1 MRLTPRGGSARPERS
16 PRPEW
21 AWTAFLLLLEV
32 LAAGCLTVPAA
43 SQQQPADTASRTVT
57 VRVRQVA
64 GSNLYLDIGS
74 RQGVVPGDTL
84 RVVDDGTVRGHLF
97 VVASTEVR
105 SVLAF
110 VGDPFPIAGGD
121 PLTLLLARPA
131 TAPVPDRA
139 RVDVPRADVPERA
152 ARRPAQDTV
161 SSRGA
166 AAQPAHG
173 RIALDVSTL
182 RSTTRFGGADPAEV
196 DRMYATPALRVSA
209 TVPDA
214 VGGFRFRTSARF
226 AYRYAQEGFPGEALS
241 TRIHLAAL
249 EREFHRVPVRMS
261 LGRFYGPTESFSGY
275 WDGVHLRYGG
285 ASLGVAA
292 QVGLEPDPFDGRFS
306 TARPKAGVVV
316 DWERRSDGWR
326 WRGDLS
332 GHAVRPTEDGVA
344 DHTFLGLE
352 QSLRAGPIRLD
363 QELRLDRA
371 PGGGWKVG
379 RLRLWGVLGVAPGV
393 DLRGGVLRRRPWYV
407 LPVDDP
413 LGAVRDRAVVGIS
426 TRIGRGRFAVDLS
439 ANRREGGDDTRGI
452 TTSFATGPVSRLGGA
467 ILTGHASLWDG
478 ENGDALVL
486 SPALSLP
493 AGDARLRLAY
503 RLYRSSY
510 LSRSTT
516 SHGGDASASLPLAPG
531 LQGTVRLYGRW
542 GGGLVSQRL
551 DVGLARIF

>member
-1 MRLTPRGGSARPERS
+1 M
-16 PRPEW
+16 W
-21 AWTAFLLLLEV
+21 AGILLAEL
-32 LAAGCLTVPAA
+32 LAAACLAAPVA
-43 SQQQPADTASRTVT
+43 SQEAADTTSPTVT

-74 RQGVVPGDTL
+74 LQGVVAGDTV
-84 RVVDDGTVRGHLF
+84 RVVDDGTVTGRLF

-110 VGDPFPIAGGD
+110 VGEPFQVEGGD
-121 PLTLLLARPA
+121 PLTLLLARPV

-139 RVDVPRADVPERA
+139 RVAGPGAAVAEAAASPPARERERA
-152 ARRPAQDTV
+152 PDAA
-161 SSRGA
+161 SR
-166 AAQPAHG
+166 QAHG

-196 DRMYATPALRVSA
+196 DRTYATPALRVSA
-209 TVPDA
+209 TVPNA
-214 VGGFRFRTSARF
+214 VAGFRFRTSARI
-226 AYRYAQEGFPGEALS
+226 AYRYAEGGFSGEALS

-249 EREFHRVPVRMS
+249 ERRFDRVPVRMS
-261 LGRFYGPTESFSGY
+261 MGRFYGPTESFSGY
-275 WDGVHLRYGG
+275 WDGLHLRYGG

-332 GHAVRPTEDGVA
+332 GHAVRPTEDAVPN
-344 DHTFLGLE
+344 HTFLGLE

-371 PGGGWKVG
+371 PDGGWEVG
-379 RLRLWGVLGVAPGV
+379 RLRLWGVVALASGV
-393 DLRGGVLRRRPWYV
+393 DLRGGVVRRRPWYV

-413 LGAVRDRAVVGIS
+413 LGSVRDRAVVGIS
-426 TRIGRGRFAVDLS
+426 TRIGRGRFAVDVS
-439 ANRREGGDDTRGI
+439 GNRTEGGEDTRGV
-452 TTSFATGPVSRLGGA
+452 TTSFATGPVAGLGGA
-467 ILTGHASLWDG
+467 VLTGHASLWDG
-478 ENGDALVL
+478 QDGHALAL

-493 AGDARLRLAY
+493 MGSTRLRLAY

-516 SHGGDASASLPLAPG
+516 SHGGDASASLPLGPG
-531 LQGTVRLYGRW
+531 LLGTVRLYGRW
-542 GGGLVSQRL
+542 GGGLTSQRL
-551 DVGLARIF
+551 DLGLARIF